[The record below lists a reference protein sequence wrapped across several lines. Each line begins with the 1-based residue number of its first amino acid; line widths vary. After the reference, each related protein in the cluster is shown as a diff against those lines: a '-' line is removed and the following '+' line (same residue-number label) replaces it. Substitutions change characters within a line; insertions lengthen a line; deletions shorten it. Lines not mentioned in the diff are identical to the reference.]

1 MFDGPHHMVRAFPR
15 IVYPVKAM
23 ALLCLMAGSMANA
36 NGPEPFIPFAVDITL
51 SPLARQTLLRRHE
64 AITIA
69 VFYDGLPTP
78 ATQKEATEGEIALG
92 QEKTTLSATGG
103 RATIS
108 GRGFQ
113 KKNLDRI
120 MPDSARILIN
130 VYSARR
136 SGPDNLLDCS
146 SHEGPL
152 PRQNGQI
159 IPVHC
164 RLIEEQ

>member
-1 MFDGPHHMVRAFPR
+1 
-15 IVYPVKAM
+15 
-23 ALLCLMAGSMANA
+23 MAGSLANA
-36 NGPEPFIPFAVDITL
+36 KGPEPLVPFAVDVTL
-51 SPLARQTLLRRHE
+51 SPLARQMLLKRHE
-64 AITIA
+64 VITVA

-92 QEKTTLSATGG
+92 QEKTTLPATGG
-103 RATIS
+103 RTTIS
-108 GRGFQ
+108 RSGFRQ
-113 KKNLDRI
+113 KDLDKI

-136 SGPDNLLDCS
+136 AGPDNLLDCP

-152 PRQNGQI
+152 PRQNGQT

-164 RLIEEQ
+164 RLIGEQ